1 MGDRS
6 SLTKL
11 QDRLKAGTGPRAYA
25 KVRKDGSIESSEG
38 IRVARKSVGYYI
50 VEATDGRS
58 ISAADV
64 MVQSNEPEA
73 FHFGVHGMD
82 DNRQVSLAVT
92 TLARSPSDPTD
103 SDLEIVIL

>member
-38 IRVARKSVGYYI
+38 IRVARRSVGYYVI
-50 VEATDGRS
+50 ESDLPINV
-58 ISAADV
+58 ADV
-64 MVQSNEPEA
+64 RVQSNEPEA

-82 DNRQVSLAVT
+82 DNRRVSLAVT